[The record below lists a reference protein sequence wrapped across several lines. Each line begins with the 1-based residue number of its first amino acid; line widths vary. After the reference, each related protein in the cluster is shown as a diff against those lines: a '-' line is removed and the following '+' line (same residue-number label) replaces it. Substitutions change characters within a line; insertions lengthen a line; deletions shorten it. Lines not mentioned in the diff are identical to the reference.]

1 MLYIRLAIN
10 QFFKKASANFV
21 VPKGISILMLFLY
34 PYMKSKHSLFFL
46 LSVFFANFSYSQNLD
61 SLLTVARGTKDD
73 STKIRMFNKIA
84 FSYIFNDT
92 DKAIQVIKEGKEL
105 ANIAEFNFGLT
116 ELTNTHG
123 IFMDVTGKS
132 DSANY
137 YFSRALKLSRDHN
150 FKSIEVMCINNLGM
164 FHWNRSEFDDALRYF
179 FDALK
184 LGDAKG
190 KERESHIY
198 LNNIGLIYQEM
209 NLSEKALEY
218 HKKALEIRE
227 KHNLET
233 HQVASY
239 NNIGINL
246 KDLGRVDEAIDTY
259 KKGIIV
265 AKRSNNLMD
274 YYKLLDNLANA
285 YNEKGD
291 LDLALQ
297 SYLKAL
303 DRPEGFEADEKGIVI
318 TYANMVSLYN
328 QLNNPKTALT
338 YSNKGFELI
347 KKFPQIE
354 AISADLN
361 LHTAESN
368 YMLGNFKKARGFT
381 RKFVALKD
389 SIFSEKN
396 AQAVADL
403 EIKYETE
410 KKEREILVQ
419 RAELAEQK
427 LTIQQKNYQVYGLLG
442 LALIL
447 GLIGYLF
454 YNQQK
459 LKNKQLQKENELKDA
474 LIKIETQNRLQE
486 QRLRIS
492 RDLHDNIGAQLTF
505 IISSID
511 NLKYGFDIKD
521 EKLTSKLNKISEFT
535 SETIYE
541 LRDTIWA
548 MNKNEISF
556 EDLQS
561 RISNYIDKADVYDD
575 NIKFSFDVDTSVNH
589 QKTLSS
595 IEGMNIHR
603 IIQEAIH
610 NSLKHASATEIK
622 VSIEQLKSQLKIC
635 ISDNGKGFQLDSVE
649 KGSGLTNMNKRAKHI
664 GGELAILSE
673 RNEGTQVIL
682 KV

>member
-1 MLYIRLAIN
+1 MYYIRLAIN
-10 QFFKKASANFV
+10 QFFKKASANYML
-21 VPKGISILMLFLY
+21 PKDISILMLFLF
-34 PYMKSKHSLFFL
+34 PNMKSKLFFSFL
-46 LSVFFANFSYSQNLD
+46 FCTSISFSYSQNLD
-61 SLLTVARGTKDD
+61 SLLTVARTQKND
-73 STKIRMFNKIA
+73 SVKIRMLNKIG
-84 FSYIFNDT
+84 FRYIFNDS
-92 DKAIQVIKEGKEL
+92 DKAIAVIKEGKQL
-105 ANIAEFNFGLT
+105 AIDKNFSFGLA

-123 IFMDVTGKS
+123 VFMAVNGKS

-137 YFSRALKLSRDHN
+137 YYTKALKLSKANN

-164 FHWNRSEFDDALRYF
+164 FNWNLGKFDEALRYF
-179 FDALK
+179 FNALK
-184 LGDAKG
+184 LNDTDGD
-190 KERESHIY
+190 ERQSQIY

-209 NLSEKALEY
+209 NFSEKALEY
-218 HKKALEIRE
+218 HEKALKIR
-227 KHNLET
+227 KKYNLESD
-233 HQVASY
+233 QVASY

-246 KDLGRVDEAIDTY
+246 KDLGRVDEAIENY
-259 KKGIIV
+259 NKGLIV
-265 AKRSNNLMD
+265 AKRSNNLLD
-274 YYKLLDNLANA
+274 YYRLLDNLANA
-285 YNEKGD
+285 YNVKGD
-291 LDLALQ
+291 LNLALKT
-297 SYLKAL
+297 YLKAL
-303 DRPEGFEADEKGIVI
+303 DKPEGLDIDKEGLISTYSNI
-318 TYANMVSLYN
+318 TSLYN
-328 QLNNPKTALT
+328 QMNNPRIALS
-338 YSNKGFELI
+338 YANKGFDLI
-347 KKFPQIE
+347 AKLPQIE

-361 LHTAESN
+361 LHTAESH
-368 YMLGNFKKARGFT
+368 YMLGDFKKAREHT
-381 RKFVALKD
+381 KKFVALKD

-396 AQAVADL
+396 AQAIADL

-410 KKEREILVQ
+410 KKEREILIQ
-419 RAELAEQK
+419 RAELAEQE
-427 LTIQQKNYQVYGLLG
+427 LTIQQKNYQLYGLIG
-442 LALIL
+442 LALIF

-521 EKLTSKLNKISEFT
+521 QKLNTKLNKISAFT

-561 RISNYIDKADVYDD
+561 RISNYIDKAHLYDG
-575 NIKFSFDVDTSVNH
+575 NIAFSFDVDSSVNQ

-622 VSIEQLKSQLKIC
+622 VRVAQLKEHLKIT
-635 ISDNGKGFQLDSVE
+635 ISDNGNGFHIPTVE

-664 GGELAILSE
+664 GGELAIVSE
-673 RNEGTQVIL
+673 PNKGTQIIL

>member
-1 MLYIRLAIN
+1 MLYIRIAIN
-10 QFFKKASANFV
+10 QFFKKASVNFFTQ
-21 VPKGISILMLFLY
+21 KSILILMLFLFSK
-34 PYMKSKHSLFFL
+34 MKSKYSIYL
-46 LSVFFANFSYSQNLD
+46 LIVFFASSSYSQNLD
-61 SLLTVARGTKDD
+61 SLLTVARTKKND
-73 STKIRMFNKIA
+73 STKIRMLNKIA

-105 ANIAEFNFGLT
+105 AKKAEFNFGLT

-123 IFMDVTGKS
+123 IYMDVTGQS

-137 YFSRALKLSRDHN
+137 YFSRALKFSRDHN

-184 LGDAKG
+184 LSDTNGD
-190 KERESHIY
+190 ERQSHIY

-209 NLSEKALEY
+209 NLNEKALEY
-218 HKKALEIRE
+218 HEKALEIRV
-227 KHNLET
+227 KYDLET
-233 HQVASY
+233 DQVASY

-246 KDLGRVDEAIDTY
+246 KDLGRVDEAIETY
-259 KKGIIV
+259 NKGIVV

-291 LDLALQ
+291 LGLALK

-303 DRPEGFEADEKGIVI
+303 DRPEGFEADEKGLVI
-318 TYANMVSLYN
+318 TYSNMVSLYN
-328 QLNNPKTALT
+328 QMNNPKTALS
-338 YSNKGFELI
+338 YANKGFDLI
-347 KKFPQIE
+347 KKFPQLD
-354 AISADLN
+354 AVSADLN

-368 YMLGNFKKARGFT
+368 YMLGNFKKAREFT
-381 RKFVALKD
+381 RKFIALKD

-427 LTIQQKNYQVYGLLG
+427 LTIQKKNYQVYGLLG
-442 LALIL
+442 LAFIF

-454 YNQQK
+454 FNQQK
-459 LKNKQLQKENELKDA
+459 LKNRQLQKENELKDA

-521 EKLTSKLNKISEFT
+521 EKLNTKLDKISSFT

-561 RISNYIDKADVYDD
+561 RISNYIDKAHLYGD
-575 NIKFSFDVDTSVNH
+575 NIKFSFDVDASVNQ

-622 VSIEQLKSQLKIC
+622 VSVEQLKEQLKIT
-635 ISDNGKGFQLDSVE
+635 ISDNGKGFHIQSVE
-649 KGSGLTNMNKRAKHI
+649 KGSGLTNMIKRAKLI
-664 GGELAILSE
+664 GGELAIVSE
-673 RNEGTQVIL
+673 SNEGTQVIF